1 MAGAAIKNFQ
11 IGPSIFESNQDVRFE
26 FKSNLQA
33 AQVPDSNISLVL
45 AGDRLSS
52 SDMESVAT
60 TTEAAVSE
68 KIVNLGRRLGMN
80 TDLRRSVFYA
90 VITSDVLS
98 VYFLFCVFIYSLF
111 IPYPPNGKICTSILC
126 WSVYCPSVAHPATRN
141 LLR

>member
-1 MAGAAIKNFQ
+1 MSLNSECCLWYDGKRGRRGDSKFSNW
-11 IGPSIFESNQDVRFE
+11 PVNFESNQDVRFE
-26 FKSNLQA
+26 FKSNLEA
-33 AQVPDSNISLVL
+33 AQVPGSNISLVL

-98 VYFLFCVFIYSLF
+98 VYFLFCVFIYSL
-111 IPYPPNGKICTSILC
+111 S
-126 WSVYCPSVAHPATRN
+126 A
-141 LLR
+141 

>member
-1 MAGAAIKNFQ
+1 VSVVYGTTANVAGAAIKNFQ

-26 FKSNLQA
+26 FKSNLEA

-98 VYFLFCVFIYSLF
+98 VYFLFCVFIYSL
-111 IPYPPNGKICTSILC
+111 S
-126 WSVYCPSVAHPATRN
+126 A
-141 LLR
+141 